1 MAAFSWLSIPATTQ
15 LGTPRIPETGPNRRG
30 EGDSEGKP
38 GGDSKEASELFF
50 FKISQYRRSL
60 IRDTMAV
67 TPFRGVGFG
76 AVWEAPP

>member
-1 MAAFSWLSIPATTQ
+1 VRKRKI
-15 LGTPRIPETGPNRRG
+15 
-30 EGDSEGKP
+30 

-50 FKISQYRRSL
+50 VIISQYRRSL